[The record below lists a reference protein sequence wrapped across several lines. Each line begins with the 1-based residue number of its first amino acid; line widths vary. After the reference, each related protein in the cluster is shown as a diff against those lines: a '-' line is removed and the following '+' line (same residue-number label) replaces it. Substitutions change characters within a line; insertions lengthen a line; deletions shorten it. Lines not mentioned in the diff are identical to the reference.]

1 MLAAERRNL
10 ILEKLQEEKR
20 VVVSELSQE
29 YGVSEETIRRD
40 LEKLEKDGLATKS
53 YGGAT
58 LNENTSIDMPFNVRK
73 KKNVAGKQR
82 IADLVA
88 GLVGDGEH
96 IILDASTTAVFIAK
110 ALRQKERLTVIT
122 NSLEIMIELSDMPG
136 WNIISTGGSL
146 KEGYLALFGPRA
158 AAGFSAFHV
167 EKAIFSCKGFDPE
180 QGITEADEQ
189 FSQSKQVMMKSADT
203 KILAVDSSK
212 FGQVAFS
219 RVCSLNEIE
228 IVATDRKP
236 EARWLDLFE
245 KYGIECVYPDE
256 M

>member
-256 M
+256 I